1 MALEKTLESPLDWKE
16 IHTVH
21 PKGNQSWLLIGR
33 TDIEA
38 ETPIFWPPDA
48 KSWLI
53 WEDPD
58 AGKDW
63 GQEEKGM
70 TEDEMVGWH
79 HQLNGHG
86 FGWTLG
92 VGDGQGGLACCGSWG
107 HKELDMT
114 ERLDWT
120 ELIVIADTLKY
131 CLCHWSEVKVAQV
144 CPTLCNT
151 VDYSLRDSPGQN
163 TRMGSLSFLQG
174 IFPTWGSNPGLPNCK
189 QILYQLS
196 HKGSPR
202 ISEWVAYPISSG
214 SSQPRNQT
222 RVSCTAG
229 EFFTNWAT
237 REASVC
243 HYNFEMRV
251 PDLVI

>member
-1 MALEKTLESPLDWKE
+1 MGSQRVGYDWA
-16 IHTVH
+16 T
-21 PKGNQSWLLIGR
+21 G
-33 TDIEA
+33 
-38 ETPIFWPPDA
+38 
-48 KSWLI
+48 
-53 WEDPD
+53 
-58 AGKDW
+58 
-63 GQEEKGM
+63 
-70 TEDEMVGWH
+70 
-79 HQLNGHG
+79 LN
-86 FGWTLG
+86 WT
-92 VGDGQGGLACCGSWG
+92 
-107 HKELDMT
+107 
-114 ERLDWT
+114 
-120 ELIVIADTLKY
+120 IVIADTLKY
-131 CLCHWSEVKVAQV
+131 CLCHWSEVKVVQL

-151 VDYSLRDSPGQN
+151 VDCSLRDSPGQN
-163 TRMGSLSFLQG
+163 TGMGSLSFLQG
-174 IFPTWGSNPGLPNCK
+174 IFPTWGSNPGLPKCR

-202 ISEWVAYPISSG
+202 IPEWVAYPVSSG